1 MRATK
6 GSVAISK
13 TLSRLLRRYASRNDE
28 RENMNKV
35 ILEVKNLRKKFGPP
49 AGGFTAVDDISF
61 SLEEG
66 EILGFLGPNGA
77 GKSTTIY
84 CLLGLIEA
92 DSGQINIFGKDIKK
106 HRSEIL
112 KQMNYA
118 SAEFTLPWNLTLGE
132 CLIVYGKIYEVENL
146 KQRITEILEI
156 FEMTHLKNKIMR
168 DLSLGQRTRSNLCK
182 ALLNKPRLLFL
193 DEPMASMDPDV
204 VDKGI
209 NLIRQ
214 IQKDEN
220 ISILYTSHNMWEIE
234 EVATHVIFINH
245 GRIIAQG
252 SPLGLTKQVLST
264 RGDEPNLRDV
274 FIELSREG
282 GIQTVDGRG

>member
-61 SLEEG
+61 SLGEG

-146 KQRITEILEI
+146 NKRINEILEI

-214 IQKDEN
+214 IQKEEN

-234 EVATHVIFINH
+234 EVANHVIFINH
-245 GRIIAQG
+245 GQIIAQG
-252 SPLGLTKQVLST
+252 SPIELTKQVLST

-274 FIELSREG
+274 FIELSRIKKDTNESK
-282 GIQTVDGRG
+282 